1 MTEEMNAVANEILD
15 VSRNRLFVNLRF
27 LDVALSYHKRKEY
40 SGSISTDGSVIYY
53 DSRYVINTFK
63 SSESLMTRSYLHLI
77 MHCIFIHP
85 FVGPG
90 IERRYWDLACDIA
103 VENSINEL
111 SIKSLQSSRENQ
123 QLLVINEIR
132 KDFKVMTAEKI
143 YIWLKNNEYSERAI
157 AKWEQLL
164 ALDNHDVWYV
174 WGISSSNK
182 GEEESGGRPIQTLAE
197 SVGMASSL
205 RTEARRFWEQRAE
218 GILVDLGSYSKSRG
232 DMAGSLI
239 QNLQE
244 VTRERYDYTDFLK
257 RFAVMGEAITVNED
271 EFDYVYYTYGLNRY
285 GNMPLIEPL
294 EYKEVKRI
302 KDFVIAID
310 TSGSVMGAEVQSFL
324 QKTYNIL
331 KQEESFFSRINI
343 HIIQCDAEIQNDYVI
358 HTQEDFDEYIRTMDI
373 HGLGG
378 TDFRPVFDY
387 VNHLVEEKQ
396 LVNLKGI
403 LFFTD
408 GYGVFPDYKPDY
420 LTAFIFV
427 RNNYEVPE
435 VPAWAIKL
443 VLQREELIDNGAGI

>member
-1 MTEEMNAVANEILD
+1 
-15 VSRNRLFVNLRF
+15 
-27 LDVALSYHKRKEY
+27 
-40 SGSISTDGSVIYY
+40 
-53 DSRYVINTFK
+53 
-63 SSESLMTRSYLHLI
+63 
-77 MHCIFIHP
+77 
-85 FVGPG
+85 
-90 IERRYWDLACDIA
+90 
-103 VENSINEL
+103 
-111 SIKSLQSSRENQ
+111 
-123 QLLVINEIR
+123 
-132 KDFKVMTAEKI
+132 
-143 YIWLKNNEYSERAI
+143 
-157 AKWEQLL
+157 
-164 ALDNHDVWYV
+164 
-174 WGISSSNK
+174 
-182 GEEESGGRPIQTLAE
+182 
-197 SVGMASSL
+197 
-205 RTEARRFWEQRAE
+205 
-218 GILVDLGSYSKSRG
+218 
-232 DMAGSLI
+232 MAGSLI